1 MRAQSRSILQ
11 LGLGVSPWSSALFGI
26 VIIKAV
32 LSLAVTPG
40 SFVAS
45 YSGIS
50 YFLLLAL
57 GTCFAI
63 RNGIQD
69 RLGGRLF
76 WASIAI
82 AYALWAADQ
91 GLWLYYELGLRIEV
105 PDNSI
110 ADSLLFLHVGVLVAA
125 VATLPHRNESAR
137 KPYAAGLNAL
147 LVLLF
152 WIFVY
157 GYVVF
162 PYQYLFSSATSFSY
176 ALRFDLVYLL
186 ENLALVLAVGVLA
199 LRVKAPWKST
209 YLHLLAAATLY
220 ALSSTVANLA
230 IDSGGYVNGK
240 LYGLGLTASVCWF
253 VWLPLG
259 VRRRAPR
266 LETKAAGF
274 NDRQDSQVSVW
285 AMLVVVMISFPI
297 FWELFQRNENSGLRT
312 LRVVFATAMIVC
324 LAGAAYVKEY
334 LANRELA
341 SGIGVAN
348 DRLRL
353 AMESGKSVGWDW
365 DVKTG
370 RDTWFGDLET
380 VFGIPG
386 DMYTG
391 CVEDFR
397 RRVHPQDRSRVWN
410 AVNEAMK
417 NRAPYSAEFRVV
429 RADESIRWIAAK
441 GEFYFQQTGEPKRM
455 LGIAIDITEL
465 KQAQHALQE
474 SEERLRMAIHA
485 GKMYAYE
492 WHAGSDAIIRSGDI
506 PSVLVSAGDTSLTR
520 QQLLASVHPEDRGQ
534 FAASVSERTPE
545 SPDTQISYRLM
556 CPDGSTVWLEKTAH
570 AFFDEE
576 GRVGRMIGMVADIT
590 QRKRAEETLRQSEER
605 FRSVFRDAGV
615 GMLVVSPEGRFLAAN
630 KAFCECLGYSEE
642 ELLEKT
648 VQAVTFPGDW
658 PIFSRILTEAL
669 NEGRGYQRFEKRCL
683 HKSGR
688 IVYTESTASLIR
700 DREGTP
706 QYFVGEV
713 VDVTKRKEAEE
724 ALSDMTRKLIEA
736 QEQERARIA
745 RELHD
750 NITQHLAMLAMEL
763 SQLRKKTEDLP
774 PEVRDRMYEL
784 QQMTSDISSGVHA
797 LSHEL
802 HSSTLEYLGLVTG
815 MRSWCKEF
823 GQRQQLEIDFKSQ
836 DVPKLPRDVSL
847 CLFRVLQEA
856 LHNAAKHSGANRVE
870 VLLAENGREVHL
882 IVRDPGRGFDMESAM
897 RSQGLGLTSM
907 QERVRLVGGAI
918 VIDSKPL
925 AGTTI
930 QVTVPCGTE
939 RGYRRQISRDQLG
952 LQET

>member
-11 LGLGVSPWSSALFGI
+11 LRLGVSPWPTALLGI

-32 LSLAVTPG
+32 LSLAVQPG
-40 SFVAS
+40 SFVVS

-50 YFLLLAL
+50 YFLLLVLA
-57 GTCFAI
+57 TCFAV
-63 RNGIQD
+63 RNGIQN
-69 RLGGRLF
+69 RMGGRLF
-76 WASIAI
+76 WVLVAV

-91 GLWLYYELGLRIEV
+91 GLWLYYELGLRIAV

-125 VATLPHRNESAR
+125 VATLPHRNESDR

-147 LVLLF
+147 LVLLS

-162 PYQYLFSSATSFSY
+162 PYQYLFSGATSFSY
-176 ALRFDLVYLL
+176 ALRFDLLYLL
-186 ENLALVLAVGVLA
+186 ENLALVLAVGVLT
-199 LRVKAPWKST
+199 LRVKAPWKSI

-259 VRRRAPR
+259 VRQRAPR
-266 LETKAAGF
+266 GETKAAGF
-274 NDRQDSQVSVW
+274 DGRQDSQASVW

-297 FWELFQRNENSGLRT
+297 FWELFQRNENAGLRT
-312 LRVVFATAMIVC
+312 LRVVFAIAMIVC
-324 LAGAAYVKEY
+324 LAGAAYIKEY
-334 LANRELA
+334 LARRELA
-341 SGIGVAN
+341 SDIGLAN
-348 DRLRL
+348 DRLHL

-365 DVKTG
+365 DVKSG

-386 DMYTG
+386 DTYTG

-397 RRVHPQDRSRVWN
+397 RRIHPQDRSWAWN
-410 AVNEAMK
+410 AVNEAMR

-429 RADESIRWIAAK
+429 RADGSTRWIAAK
-441 GEFYFQQTGEPKRM
+441 GKFYYQQTGEPKRM
-455 LGIAIDITEL
+455 LGVAIDITEL

-492 WHAGSDAIIRSGDI
+492 WDAASDAIIRSGDI
-506 PSVLVSAGDTSLTR
+506 PGAFGTASEASLSR
-520 QQLLASVHPEDRGQ
+520 QQLLASIHPEDRAQ
-534 FAASVSERTPE
+534 FNASVNERTPD
-545 SPDTQISYRLM
+545 SPDIQVSYRLL

-576 GRVGRMIGMVADIT
+576 GKTERMIGMVADIT
-590 QRKRAEETLRQSEER
+590 QRKQAEETLRQSEEK

-615 GMLVVSPEGRFLAAN
+615 GMLIVSPEGRFLAAN
-630 KAFCECLGYSEE
+630 KTFCECLGYTEE

-648 VQAVTFPGDW
+648 VQSVTFPEDW
-658 PIFSRILTEAL
+658 PTFSRILREAL
-669 NEGRGYQRFEKRCL
+669 KEGHGYQRFEKRCL

-713 VDVTKRKEAEE
+713 VDVTKRKQAEE
-724 ALSDMTRKLIEA
+724 ALSDMTRKLVEA

-763 SQLRKKTEDLP
+763 SQLRKNTEDLA

-836 DVPKLPRDVSL
+836 DVSKLPRDISL

-870 VLLAENGREVHL
+870 VQLAENASGIHL
-882 IVRDPGRGFDMESAM
+882 IVRDAGRGFDIESAM

-907 QERVRLVGGAI
+907 QERVRLVGGSIAL
-918 VIDSKPL
+918 DSKPL

-930 QVTVPCGTE
+930 HVSVPCGAA
-939 RGYRRQISRDQLG
+939 RDYRHQAGTDQPELRDN
-952 LQET
+952 